1 MKPQLA
7 NDAILETLK
16 YPVGVQVKIDGVRAL
31 NINGTLTGRSLDPF
45 KGFGITEYWSKPEF
59 RGLDGEMTLGDNP
72 ASTDRLCSLTT
83 GAMGAFKGI
92 TETSNLHWWV
102 FDDLTNPA
110 DPYSVRYARL
120 KVRVANLEHPRVHL
134 VPLHIANSREELDA
148 LIARFFDEGYEG
160 AIIRNLNAPAK
171 EGRPSKVKQE
181 LVRVKGWAD
190 AEVIVTGITEGRTNT
205 NEAKTNTL
213 GHTERSSAKEGMIP
227 NGMVGSIQGRLLADI
242 VHSQGAI
249 LKGTEVTIATG
260 SMTNL
265 EADFYWKNP
274 DKIVG
279 CVVKFA
285 YMTHGIKD
293 LPRFPVYMSHRLLED
308 MSDGKESQN

>member
-7 NDAILETLK
+7 NDANLATLI

-45 KGFGITEYWSKPEF
+45 KGFGVTEYWSRPCFK
-59 RGLDGEMTLGDNP
+59 GLDGEMILGSNP

-92 TETSNLHWWV
+92 TETPNLSWWV

-110 DPYSVRYARL
+110 DSYSVRYARL
-120 KVRVANLEHPRVHL
+120 KVRVASLDHPRVYL

-160 AIIRNLNAPAK
+160 AIIRNLDAPAK

-181 LVRVKGWAD
+181 LVRVKGWMD
-190 AEVIVTGITEGRTNT
+190 SEMLVTGFTEGQTNT

-213 GHTERSSAKEGMIP
+213 GRTERSSAKDGMVP
-227 NGMVGSIQGRLLADI
+227 NGMVGSIHGTMIGDCFHPITGEQLFADGLPITIGTGTMTDAELLDYFK
-242 VHSQGAI
+242 HPEK
-249 LKGTEVTIATG
+249 L
-260 SMTNL
+260 
-265 EADFYWKNP
+265 
-274 DKIVG
+274 VG
-279 CVVKFA
+279 HPVKFKHLA
-285 YMTHGIKD
+285 HGTKT
-293 LPRFPVYMSHRLLED
+293 LPRMGQYLSHRLPQD
-308 MSDGKESQN
+308 M

>member
-7 NDAILETLK
+7 NDANLATLI

-45 KGFGITEYWSKPEF
+45 KGFGVTEYWSRAYFE
-59 RGLDGEMTLGDNP
+59 GLDGEMTLGDNP

-134 VPLHIANSREELDA
+134 VPLHIANNREELDA

-160 AIIRNLNAPAK
+160 AIIRNLDAPAK

-181 LVRVKGWAD
+181 LVRVKGWMD
-190 AEVIVTGITEGRTNT
+190 SEMLVTGFTEGQTNT

-213 GHTERSSAKEGMIP
+213 GRTERSSAKDGMVP
-227 NGMVGSIQGRLLADI
+227 NGMVGSIHGTMIGDCFHPITGEKMFADGLPITIGTGTMTDAELLDYFK
-242 VHSQGAI
+242 HPEK
-249 LKGTEVTIATG
+249 L
-260 SMTNL
+260 
-265 EADFYWKNP
+265 
-274 DKIVG
+274 VG
-279 CVVKFA
+279 HPVKFKHLA
-285 YMTHGIKD
+285 HGVKS
-293 LPRFPVYMSHRLLED
+293 LPRMGNYISHRLKED
-308 MSDGKESQN
+308 M

>member
-59 RGLDGEMTLGDNP
+59 RYLDGEMTLGDNP

-134 VPLHIANSREELDA
+134 VPLHIANNREELDE

-160 AIIRNLNAPAK
+160 AIIRNLDAPAK

-181 LVRVKGWAD
+181 LVRVKGWMD
-190 AEVIVTGITEGRTNT
+190 SEMLVTGFTEGQTNT

-213 GHTERSSAKEGMIP
+213 GRTERSSAKDGMVP
-227 NGMVGSIQGRLLADI
+227 NGMVGSIQGKLIGDCFHPITGEKLFADGLPITIGTGTMTDAELLDYFK
-242 VHSQGAI
+242 HPEK
-249 LKGTEVTIATG
+249 L
-260 SMTNL
+260 
-265 EADFYWKNP
+265 
-274 DKIVG
+274 VG
-279 CVVKFA
+279 HPAKFKHLA
-285 YMTHGIKD
+285 HGVKD
-293 LPRFPVYMSHRLLED
+293 LPRMGNYISHRLKED
-308 MSDGKESQN
+308 M

>member
-45 KGFGITEYWSKPEF
+45 KGFGITEYWSRPYFK
-59 RGLDGEMTLGDNP
+59 GLDGEMILGSNP
-72 ASTDRLCSLTT
+72 ASVDRLCSLTT

-92 TETSNLHWWV
+92 TETPNLNWWV

-134 VPLHIANSREELDA
+134 VPLHIANNREELDA
-148 LIARFFDEGYEG
+148 LIAHFFDEGYEG
-160 AIIRNLNAPAK
+160 AIIRNLDAPAK

-181 LVRVKGWAD
+181 LVRVKGWMD
-190 AEVIVTGITEGRTNT
+190 SEMLVTGFTEGQTNT

-213 GHTERSSAKEGMIP
+213 GRTERSSAKDGMVP
-227 NGMVGSIQGRLLADI
+227 NGMVGSIHGTMIGDCFHPITGEKLFADGLPITIGTGTMTDAELLDYFKRPEK
-242 VHSQGAI
+242 
-249 LKGTEVTIATG
+249 L
-260 SMTNL
+260 
-265 EADFYWKNP
+265 
-274 DKIVG
+274 VG
-279 CVVKFA
+279 HPVKFKHLA
-285 YMTHGIKD
+285 HGVKD
-293 LPRFPVYMSHRLLED
+293 LPRMGNYISHRLKED
-308 MSDGKESQN
+308 M

>member
-45 KGFGITEYWSKPEF
+45 KGFGVTEYWSRTYFK
-59 RGLDGEMTLGDNP
+59 GLDGEMTLGDNP

-134 VPLHIANSREELDA
+134 VPLHIANNREELDA

-160 AIIRNLNAPAK
+160 AIIRNLDAPAK

-181 LVRVKGWAD
+181 LVRVKGWMD
-190 AEVIVTGITEGRTNT
+190 SEMLVTGFTEGQTNT

-213 GHTERSSAKEGMIP
+213 GRTERSSAKDGMVP
-227 NGMVGSIQGRLLADI
+227 NGMVGSIHGTMIGDCFHPITGEKLFADGLPITIGTGTMTDAELLDYFK
-242 VHSQGAI
+242 HPEK
-249 LKGTEVTIATG
+249 L
-260 SMTNL
+260 
-265 EADFYWKNP
+265 
-274 DKIVG
+274 VG
-279 CVVKFA
+279 HPVKFKHLA
-285 YMTHGIKD
+285 HGVKD
-293 LPRFPVYMSHRLLED
+293 LPRMGNYISHRLKED
-308 MSDGKESQN
+308 M

>member
-7 NDAILETLK
+7 NDANLATLI

-45 KGFGITEYWSKPEF
+45 KGFGITEYWSRPYFK
-59 RGLDGEMTLGDNP
+59 GLDGEMTLGDNP

-134 VPLHIANSREELDA
+134 VPLHIANNREELDA

-160 AIIRNLNAPAK
+160 AIIRNLDAPAK

-181 LVRVKGWAD
+181 LVRVKGWMD
-190 AEVIVTGITEGRTNT
+190 SEMLVTGFTEGQTNT

-213 GHTERSSAKEGMIP
+213 GRTERSSAKDGMVP
-227 NGMVGSIQGRLLADI
+227 NGMVGSIHGTMIGDCFHPITGEKLFADGLPITIGTGTMTDAELLDYFKHPEKLVGR
-242 VHSQGAI
+242 
-249 LKGTEVTIATG
+249 
-260 SMTNL
+260 
-265 EADFYWKNP
+265 P
-274 DKIVG
+274 
-279 CVVKFA
+279 VKFKHLA
-285 YMTHGIKD
+285 HGVKD
-293 LPRFPVYMSHRLLED
+293 LPRMGNYISHRLKED
-308 MSDGKESQN
+308 M